1 MATSAVAQDWTIS
14 LEGVTVYDPQTL
26 LEFATQVSLSRYG
39 VVHVDTLVDVVEVIY
54 REDGYFLAEVFI
66 EADGRTLFVDEGAIG
81 RVVVEGFDPET
92 AGLIQKYM
100 EPLLEQRPTKLSAF
114 ERALMLSDDIGSVS
128 VTAEVH
134 YPDPN
139 GAAELRV
146 LAYDEDT
153 SSGFV
158 TLDHP
163 ARRFG
168 EDVTLTFGQTYLST
182 FTPGDLLGIELSG
195 TTDFSGDDTLFG
207 TLRYRMPVGS
217 SGAYAEAYFGNVGAR
232 RDVDGSLQETDIA
245 GRTAIFAL
253 GYPFV
258 RNVDTYGYGLLEIR
272 HSSTETDVGDLDF
285 DSEVNAVSATWIYG
299 NATESGAAWEYA
311 ASLTYGERNSDT
323 PGFTDGDESF
333 VHLRFGAGL
342 NTPTTWFGE
351 GSFVHAEFWGQL
363 TGNQLPSA
371 EQFYIGGRFDERG
384 YRFAEAQGDSG
395 VSAMLSV
402 GRDIYTD
409 GGALQRIRPFGFV
422 DIGHVASNDGDG
434 RANSDET
441 FASFGL
447 GLDTQI
453 KQNYFVSTHVALP
466 LIDGPETD
474 AYDSAFYLGLTR
486 SW

>member
-1 MATSAVAQDWTIS
+1 MRIRSCFPILLGAMATSAVAQDRTIS
-14 LEGVTVYDPQTL
+14 LEGVTVYDPQAL

-66 EADGRTLFVDEGAIG
+66 DADGRTLFVDEGAIG
-81 RVVVEGFDPET
+81 RVVVEGSDPET

-114 ERALMLSDDIGSVS
+114 ERSLMLSDDIGSVS
-128 VTAEVH
+128 VTAEVE

-168 EDVTLTFGQTYLST
+168 EEVTLTFGQTYLST

-217 SGAYAEAYFGNVGAR
+217 NGAYAEAYFGNVGAR

-333 VHLRFGAGL
+333 VHLRFGAG
-342 NTPTTWFGE
+342 
-351 GSFVHAEFWGQL
+351 
-363 TGNQLPSA
+363 
-371 EQFYIGGRFDERG
+371 
-384 YRFAEAQGDSG
+384 
-395 VSAMLSV
+395 
-402 GRDIYTD
+402 
-409 GGALQRIRPFGFV
+409 
-422 DIGHVASNDGDG
+422 
-434 RANSDET
+434 
-441 FASFGL
+441 
-447 GLDTQI
+447 
-453 KQNYFVSTHVALP
+453 
-466 LIDGPETD
+466 
-474 AYDSAFYLGLTR
+474 
-486 SW
+486 